1 MASRKM
7 LIAASLQLFD
17 ILTKLLFASD
27 NVERDI
33 PTLTKLA
40 LVQNRDMLAGD
51 VILFRQDL
59 NDIQKEMGISSEK
72 IEELTA
78 EQNAEFEDKVKKALA
93 RVVEHSF
100 TQVEKEELEYIKDIQ
115 FTAEDLSLILATLIK
130 PKKETTEDTPYHKNS
145 VVRNP
150 KERST
155 RKDKRDTLHRGG
167 VYHF

>member
-59 NDIQKEMGISSEK
+59 KDIQKEMGISSEK

-100 TQVEKEELEYIKDIQ
+100 TQVEREELEYIKDIQ

-130 PKKETTEDTPYHKNS
+130 PKKEITEDTP
-145 VVRNP
+145 
-150 KERST
+150 
-155 RKDKRDTLHRGG
+155 
-167 VYHF
+167 

>member
-59 NDIQKEMGISSEK
+59 KDIQKEMGISSEK

-78 EQNAEFEDKVKKALA
+78 EQNAEFEDRVKKALA
-93 RVVEHSF
+93 RVVENSF
-100 TQVEKEELEYIKDIQ
+100 TQVEREELEYIKDIQ

-130 PKKETTEDTPYHKNS
+130 PKKEITEDKP
-145 VVRNP
+145 
-150 KERST
+150 
-155 RKDKRDTLHRGG
+155 
-167 VYHF
+167 

>member
-17 ILTKLLFASD
+17 ILTKLLFVSD
-27 NVERDI
+27 NVERAI

-78 EQNAEFEDKVKKALA
+78 EQNAEFEEKVKKALA

-130 PKKETTEDTPYHKNS
+130 PKKETTEDTP
-145 VVRNP
+145 
-150 KERST
+150 
-155 RKDKRDTLHRGG
+155 
-167 VYHF
+167 

>member
-1 MASRKM
+1 
-7 LIAASLQLFD
+7 
-17 ILTKLLFASD
+17 
-27 NVERDI
+27 
-33 PTLTKLA
+33 
-40 LVQNRDMLAGD
+40 MLAGD

-59 NDIQKEMGISSEK
+59 KDIQKEMGISSEK

-130 PKKETTEDTPYHKNS
+130 PKKETTEDKP
-145 VVRNP
+145 
-150 KERST
+150 
-155 RKDKRDTLHRGG
+155 
-167 VYHF
+167 

>member
-59 NDIQKEMGISSEK
+59 KDIQKEMGISSEK

-78 EQNAEFEDKVKKALA
+78 EQNAEFESRVKKALA

-130 PKKETTEDTPYHKNS
+130 PKKETTEDTP
-145 VVRNP
+145 
-150 KERST
+150 
-155 RKDKRDTLHRGG
+155 
-167 VYHF
+167 

>member
-17 ILTKLLFASD
+17 ILTKLLFAGD

-59 NDIQKEMGISSEK
+59 KDIQKEMGISSEK

-78 EQNAEFEDKVKKALA
+78 EQNAEFEDRVKKALA
-93 RVVEHSF
+93 RVLEHSF
-100 TQVEKEELEYIKDIQ
+100 TQVEREELEYIKDIQ

-130 PKKETTEDTPYHKNS
+130 PKKEITEDKP
-145 VVRNP
+145 
-150 KERST
+150 
-155 RKDKRDTLHRGG
+155 
-167 VYHF
+167 

>member
-17 ILTKLLFASD
+17 ILTKLLFVSD

-72 IEELTA
+72 IEELTT
-78 EQNAEFEDKVKKALA
+78 EQNAEFEEKVKKALA

-130 PKKETTEDTPYHKNS
+130 PKKETTEDTP
-145 VVRNP
+145 
-150 KERST
+150 
-155 RKDKRDTLHRGG
+155 
-167 VYHF
+167 

>member
-17 ILTKLLFASD
+17 ILTKLLFVSD
-27 NVERDI
+27 NVERNI

-78 EQNAEFEDKVKKALA
+78 EQNAEFEDRVKKALA

-130 PKKETTEDTPYHKNS
+130 PKKETTEDKP
-145 VVRNP
+145 
-150 KERST
+150 
-155 RKDKRDTLHRGG
+155 
-167 VYHF
+167 

>member
-17 ILTKLLFASD
+17 ILTKLLFVSD
-27 NVERDI
+27 NVERNI

-72 IEELTA
+72 IEELTT
-78 EQNAEFEDKVKKALA
+78 EQNAEFEEKVKKALA

-130 PKKETTEDTPYHKNS
+130 PKKETTEDTP
-145 VVRNP
+145 
-150 KERST
+150 
-155 RKDKRDTLHRGG
+155 
-167 VYHF
+167 

>member
-17 ILTKLLFASD
+17 ILTKLLFVSD

-78 EQNAEFEDKVKKALA
+78 EQNAEFENRVKKALA

-130 PKKETTEDTPYHKNS
+130 PRKETTEDTP
-145 VVRNP
+145 
-150 KERST
+150 
-155 RKDKRDTLHRGG
+155 
-167 VYHF
+167 

>member
-1 MASRKM
+1 MASRKL

-17 ILTKLLFASD
+17 ILTKLLFTSD

-59 NDIQKEMGISSEK
+59 KDIQKEMGISSEK

-100 TQVEKEELEYIKDIQ
+100 TQVEREELEYIKDIQ

-130 PKKETTEDTPYHKNS
+130 PKKELTEDKP
-145 VVRNP
+145 
-150 KERST
+150 
-155 RKDKRDTLHRGG
+155 
-167 VYHF
+167 

>member
-59 NDIQKEMGISSEK
+59 KDIQKEMGISSEK

-78 EQNAEFEDKVKKALA
+78 EQNAEFEEKVKKALA

-100 TQVEKEELEYIKDIQ
+100 TQVEREELEYIKDIQ

-130 PKKETTEDTPYHKNS
+130 PEKETTEDKP
-145 VVRNP
+145 
-150 KERST
+150 
-155 RKDKRDTLHRGG
+155 
-167 VYHF
+167 

>member
-1 MASRKM
+1 MASRKL

-59 NDIQKEMGISSEK
+59 KDIQKEMGISSEK

-78 EQNAEFEDKVKKALA
+78 EQNAEFEDRVKKALA

-130 PKKETTEDTPYHKNS
+130 PEKENTEDTP
-145 VVRNP
+145 
-150 KERST
+150 
-155 RKDKRDTLHRGG
+155 
-167 VYHF
+167 

>member
-17 ILTKLLFASD
+17 ILTKLLFVSD

-78 EQNAEFEDKVKKALA
+78 EQNAEFEEKVKKALA

-130 PKKETTEDTPYHKNS
+130 PKKETTEDTP
-145 VVRNP
+145 
-150 KERST
+150 
-155 RKDKRDTLHRGG
+155 
-167 VYHF
+167 

>member
-1 MASRKM
+1 MASRKL

-17 ILTKLLFASD
+17 ILTKLLFTSD

-59 NDIQKEMGISSEK
+59 KDIQKEMGISSEK

-100 TQVEKEELEYIKDIQ
+100 TQVEKEELEFIKDIQ

-130 PKKETTEDTPYHKNS
+130 PKKETTEDTP
-145 VVRNP
+145 
-150 KERST
+150 
-155 RKDKRDTLHRGG
+155 
-167 VYHF
+167 

>member
-59 NDIQKEMGISSEK
+59 KDIQKEMGISSEK

-78 EQNAEFEDKVKKALA
+78 EQNAEFEEKVKKALA

-130 PKKETTEDTPYHKNS
+130 PKKETTEDTP
-145 VVRNP
+145 
-150 KERST
+150 
-155 RKDKRDTLHRGG
+155 
-167 VYHF
+167 

>member
-17 ILTKLLFASD
+17 ILTKLLFVSD

-59 NDIQKEMGISSEK
+59 KDIQKEMGISSEK

-100 TQVEKEELEYIKDIQ
+100 AQVEKEELEYIKDIQ

-130 PKKETTEDTPYHKNS
+130 PKKETTEDTP
-145 VVRNP
+145 
-150 KERST
+150 
-155 RKDKRDTLHRGG
+155 
-167 VYHF
+167 

>member
-17 ILTKLLFASD
+17 ILTKLLFAGD

-59 NDIQKEMGISSEK
+59 KDIQKEMGISSEK

-78 EQNAEFEDKVKKALA
+78 EQNAEFEDRVKKALA

-100 TQVEKEELEYIKDIQ
+100 TQVEREELEYIKDIQ

-130 PKKETTEDTPYHKNS
+130 PKKETTEDKP
-145 VVRNP
+145 
-150 KERST
+150 
-155 RKDKRDTLHRGG
+155 
-167 VYHF
+167 

>member
-59 NDIQKEMGISSEK
+59 KDIQKEMGISSEK

-100 TQVEKEELEYIKDIQ
+100 TQVEREELEYIKDIQ

-130 PKKETTEDTPYHKNS
+130 PKKETTEDTP
-145 VVRNP
+145 
-150 KERST
+150 
-155 RKDKRDTLHRGG
+155 
-167 VYHF
+167 

>member
-17 ILTKLLFASD
+17 ILTKLLFVSD
-27 NVERDI
+27 TVERNI

-78 EQNAEFEDKVKKALA
+78 EQNAEFEEKVKKALA

-130 PKKETTEDTPYHKNS
+130 PKKETTEDKP
-145 VVRNP
+145 
-150 KERST
+150 
-155 RKDKRDTLHRGG
+155 
-167 VYHF
+167 

>member
-1 MASRKM
+1 MASRKL

-59 NDIQKEMGISSEK
+59 KDIQKEMGISSEK

-78 EQNAEFEDKVKKALA
+78 EQDAEFEDKVKKALA

-130 PKKETTEDTPYHKNS
+130 PEKENTEDTP
-145 VVRNP
+145 
-150 KERST
+150 
-155 RKDKRDTLHRGG
+155 
-167 VYHF
+167 

>member
-17 ILTKLLFASD
+17 ILTKLLFVSD

-130 PKKETTEDTPYHKNS
+130 PKKEITEDKP
-145 VVRNP
+145 
-150 KERST
+150 
-155 RKDKRDTLHRGG
+155 
-167 VYHF
+167 

>member
-27 NVERDI
+27 NVERDV

-78 EQNAEFEDKVKKALA
+78 EQNAEFEDRVKKALA

-100 TQVEKEELEYIKDIQ
+100 TQIEREELEYIKDIQ

-130 PKKETTEDTPYHKNS
+130 PKKETTEDTP
-145 VVRNP
+145 
-150 KERST
+150 
-155 RKDKRDTLHRGG
+155 
-167 VYHF
+167 

>member
-17 ILTKLLFASD
+17 ILTKLLFVSD
-27 NVERDI
+27 NVERNI
-33 PTLTKLA
+33 STLTKLA

-130 PKKETTEDTPYHKNS
+130 PKKETTEDTP
-145 VVRNP
+145 
-150 KERST
+150 
-155 RKDKRDTLHRGG
+155 
-167 VYHF
+167 

>member
-17 ILTKLLFASD
+17 ILTKLLFAGD

-59 NDIQKEMGISSEK
+59 KDIQKEMGISSEK

-78 EQNAEFEDKVKKALA
+78 EQNAEFEDRVKKALA

-130 PKKETTEDTPYHKNS
+130 PKKETTEDKP
-145 VVRNP
+145 
-150 KERST
+150 
-155 RKDKRDTLHRGG
+155 
-167 VYHF
+167 

>member
-78 EQNAEFEDKVKKALA
+78 EQNAEFEDRVKKALA

-130 PKKETTEDTPYHKNS
+130 PKKETTEDKP
-145 VVRNP
+145 
-150 KERST
+150 
-155 RKDKRDTLHRGG
+155 
-167 VYHF
+167 

>member
-78 EQNAEFEDKVKKALA
+78 EQNAEFEDRVKKALA

-100 TQVEKEELEYIKDIQ
+100 TQVEREELEYIKDIQ

-130 PKKETTEDTPYHKNS
+130 PKKETTEDKP
-145 VVRNP
+145 
-150 KERST
+150 
-155 RKDKRDTLHRGG
+155 
-167 VYHF
+167 

>member
-1 MASRKM
+1 MASRKL

-59 NDIQKEMGISSEK
+59 KDIQKEMGISSEK

-78 EQNAEFEDKVKKALA
+78 EQNAEFEDRVKKALA

-130 PKKETTEDTPYHKNS
+130 PKKEITEDKP
-145 VVRNP
+145 
-150 KERST
+150 
-155 RKDKRDTLHRGG
+155 
-167 VYHF
+167 

>member
-17 ILTKLLFASD
+17 ILTKLLFVSD
-27 NVERDI
+27 NVERNI

-130 PKKETTEDTPYHKNS
+130 PKKETTEDKP
-145 VVRNP
+145 
-150 KERST
+150 
-155 RKDKRDTLHRGG
+155 
-167 VYHF
+167 

>member
-130 PKKETTEDTPYHKNS
+130 PKKETTEDTP
-145 VVRNP
+145 
-150 KERST
+150 
-155 RKDKRDTLHRGG
+155 
-167 VYHF
+167 

>member
-17 ILTKLLFASD
+17 ILTKLRFASD

-59 NDIQKEMGISSEK
+59 KDIQKEMGISSEK

-130 PKKETTEDTPYHKNS
+130 PKKETTEDTP
-145 VVRNP
+145 
-150 KERST
+150 
-155 RKDKRDTLHRGG
+155 
-167 VYHF
+167 

>member
-17 ILTKLLFASD
+17 ILTKLLFVSD
-27 NVERDI
+27 NVERNI

-40 LVQNRDMLAGD
+40 LVQNMDMLSSY
-51 VILFRQDL
+51 VILFRLDL

-130 PKKETTEDTPYHKNS
+130 PKKETTEDTP
-145 VVRNP
+145 
-150 KERST
+150 
-155 RKDKRDTLHRGG
+155 
-167 VYHF
+167 

>member
-1 MASRKM
+1 MASRKL

-59 NDIQKEMGISSEK
+59 KDIQKEMGISSEK

-100 TQVEKEELEYIKDIQ
+100 TQVEKEELEFIKDIQ

-130 PKKETTEDTPYHKNS
+130 PEKENTEDTP
-145 VVRNP
+145 
-150 KERST
+150 
-155 RKDKRDTLHRGG
+155 
-167 VYHF
+167 